1 MSNSIQFGEDFE
13 LDVLAY
19 ELRSGGTPLKLK
31 PIAMELMLFL
41 IERRGQLVTREQIVE
56 RIWGK
61 NVFLDFDNSINSAVN
76 SIRRVL
82 RDDPERPR
90 FVQTVARKGYR
101 FIARVYAVTPETR
114 IPQPLQ
120 KKSNNSP
127 PGIHAIAVLPLEDL
141 SGAGG
146 QDYFADSMTEA
157 LITTLSKIKALRVIS
172 RTTAMQY
179 RGARKS
185 LPQIA
190 SELKVDA
197 VIEGSILR
205 SGERIRINVQ
215 LIDAVRDQHL
225 WAENYERNYRDILSL
240 QNEIA
245 RQAANEIRTAIS
257 PEEWANLRSA
267 RTIHPEA
274 HEWYLKARHH
284 WNKRKPESVTKA
296 LSYFHKAIDIDP
308 IYAQAYAGLADCYNI
323 LAYYNALAPIEAYPK
338 AKAAAIKALDLDKS
352 LAEPHAAL
360 GVVNRDFE
368 WNWSKSKQEFRLAVE
383 LNPGYVEAHHWR
395 STLLSMLGQ
404 HVEAVREKTRA
415 LEMDPLSVV
424 IRTDL
429 GRMFYF
435 SRDYDQALD
444 QYRAALDL
452 DESFI
457 FAHLWLAQV
466 YQQKGIFEDAI
477 SELRTGLDLSDDGT
491 YGLARLGHGYALLGQ
506 VDEARS
512 VLQRLNAASKQKYVS
527 PYDVAL
533 VHVGL
538 QQKDEAFDWLQKA
551 FQQRS
556 LWLGYL
562 NVEPQLD
569 SLRSDPRFQKLLG
582 SVGLLKLNTAQ
593 RS

>member
-1 MSNSIQFGEDFE
+1 MSNPIRFGDDFE

-31 PIAMELMLFL
+31 PIAMELMLLL
-41 IERRGQLVTREQIVE
+41 IECRGQLVTREQIIE

-61 NVFLDFDNSINSAVN
+61 DVFVDFDNSINSAIS

-82 RDDPERPR
+82 RDNPERPQ
-90 FVQTVARKGYR
+90 FVQTVARKGFR
-101 FIARVYAVTPETR
+101 FIARVDAVTSEKS
-114 IPQPLQ
+114 IPQQ
-120 KKSNNSP
+120 KSNVSQFR
-127 PGIHAIAVLPLEDL
+127 IHAIAVLPLEDL
-141 SGAGG
+141 SGSEG

-157 LITTLSKIKALRVIS
+157 LITTLAKIKTLKVIS
-172 RTTAMQY
+172 RTSAMQY
-179 RGARKS
+179 KGASKS

-205 SGERIRINVQ
+205 AGERVRINVQ

-225 WAENYERNYRDILSL
+225 WAEHYERDYRDILSL

-245 RQAANEIRTAIS
+245 RQAANEIRTAIT
-257 PEEWANLRSA
+257 PEESESLRSA
-267 RTIHPEA
+267 RLVNPEA

-284 WNKRKPESVTKA
+284 WNKRKPESVIKA
-296 LSYFHKAIDIDP
+296 LSYFYKALDIDP
-308 IYAQAYAGLADCYNI
+308 IYAQAYAGVADCYNI
-323 LAYYNALAPIEAYPK
+323 LAYYNALAPMEAYPK

-368 WNWSKSKQEFRLAVE
+368 WDWSKSEQEFRCAVE

-435 SRDYDQALD
+435 SRDYDRALEH
-444 QYRAALDL
+444 YRAALDV
-452 DESFI
+452 DANFI

-466 YQQKGIFEDAI
+466 YEQKRMFEEAI
-477 SELRTGLDLSDDGT
+477 SELRTGLELSGDGT
-491 YGLARLGHGYALLGQ
+491 YALARLGHGYALSGQ

-512 VLQRLNAASKQKYVS
+512 VLQRLNAASKQRYLS
-527 PYDVAL
+527 PYDVAI

-538 QQKDEAFDWLQKA
+538 QQKDDAFDCLQKA

-569 SLRSDPRFQKLLG
+569 SLRCDRRFEELVRL
-582 SVGLLKLNTAQ
+582 VGLGEPIPCTGPLPQ
-593 RS
+593 